1 MCHGDVTVG
10 VAEST
15 VLAVAAYRTVPYRT
29 ADCRTSLTCTLTAA
43 SSPCIQP
50 ATQTASVEHSHQTTQ
65 INRPSTV
72 ELVHKNWHLTVNFSH
87 TTKHLRSKQL
97 TVDQNRTF
105 LVSKRFV
112 VTRGRATVQWTVTWV
127 EHAHGHAVI
136 DGQTRYHLTTVLTS
150 SFIAISET
158 RIVQQ

>member
-15 VLAVAAYRTVPYRT
+15 VLAAYRRLRYRRVYDFT
-29 ADCRTSLTCTLTAA
+29 HVHADCC
-43 SSPCIQP
+43 SPCIQP

-97 TVDQNRTF
+97 TADQNRTF